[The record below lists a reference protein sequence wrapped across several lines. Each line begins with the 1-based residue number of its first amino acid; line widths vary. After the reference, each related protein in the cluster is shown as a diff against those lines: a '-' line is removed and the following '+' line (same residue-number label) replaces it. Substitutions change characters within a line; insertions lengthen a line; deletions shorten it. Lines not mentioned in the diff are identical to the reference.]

1 MERVSNVRL
10 ATLVF
15 DFNIYPRHKVDQ
27 YHVKEM
33 CDSLLVG
40 NMPPPIIVERKTKRV
55 VDGFHRTEAY
65 RKVFGLDGKIP
76 AIVKE
81 WPDEASMMLE
91 AVASNSTHG
100 RALTPQDRVRC
111 IALLEQRGL
120 QPDQMATALC
130 MTPQKITEMKAT
142 RIAQYN
148 MEPVV
153 LKRSAAHLAGQELS
167 SDEMEYN
174 TKAGGLNQ
182 TFYVN
187 QVIAMLDKDTV
198 NWENNVLVGAL
209 RKLHEVLEQNWWGP
223 TLC

>member
-15 DFNIYPRHKVDQ
+15 DFNIYPRHKIDE
-27 YHVKEM
+27 YHVREM

-40 NMPPPIIVERKTKRV
+40 NMPPPIIVERATKRV
-55 VDGFHRTEAY
+55 IDGFHRTQAY
-65 RKVFGLDGKIP
+65 RKVFGLDAKIP

-91 AVASNSTHG
+91 VVASNSTHG

-111 IALLEQRGL
+111 IALLEERGL
-120 QPDQMATALC
+120 QPEQMATALC
-130 MTPQKITEMKAT
+130 MTPNKITEMKAT

-153 LKRSAAHLAGQELS
+153 LKRSAAHLAGRDLS
-167 SDEMEYN
+167 SEEMEYN

-182 TFYVN
+182 AFYVN
-187 QVIAMLDKDTV
+187 QVIAMLEKDTMD
-198 NWENNVLVGAL
+198 WDNNNLVSVL
-209 RKLHEVLEQNWWGP
+209 RKLLELLEQN
-223 TLC
+223 LKVKV